1 MKTLNSKLDNEIFAD
16 FALTIEEMSHVRG
29 GDLEP
34 RPMPSTP
41 PIKI

>member
-16 FALTIEEMSHVRG
+16 FALSTEEMSHVRG
-29 GDLEP
+29 GVNDP
-34 RPMPSTP
+34 NPVPVQP

>member
-16 FALTIEEMSHVRG
+16 FALTTEEMSYVRG
-29 GDLEP
+29 GITDP
-34 RPMPSTP
+34 TPIPTMP